1 MLIDKR
7 DGRASSLSS
16 RRSHPHLVPLPL
28 SLIIWSRNRIM
39 WKFAGIAI
47 RRGSWRESARLAL
60 HPPLPLTLVLI
71 PFFATPSFPV
81 VRSLVLADPFS
92 LPFCS
97 LFLSFPTPRFLPIS
111 RRPLVPVIVFRTFL
125 ASSFSDRE
133 RCGLLPPQCNAAPR
147 HAPPFH
153 VGVITPGITILV

>member
-1 MLIDKR
+1 M
-7 DGRASSLSS
+7 SS

-47 RRGSWRESARLAL
+47 RRGSWRESAAGFTSAL
-60 HPPLPLTLVLI
+60 TTDARAHPIFRDSLI
-71 PFFATPSFPV
+71 PRRSFSFWPTLS
-81 VRSLVLADPFS
+81 RSLSVLSF
-92 LPFCS
+92 
-97 LFLSFPTPRFLPIS
+97 FLSLHRASSLS

-147 HAPPFH
+147 HAPPFP